1 MSASAEQTIP
11 RLIGRESELKLL
23 TAALR
28 AGRHVLIEGQVGVG
42 KTRLAQEAAR
52 ALGREVIRVDGDER
66 FNEDK
71 LCGWFDPP
79 TVLAKGYVAEAFVPG
94 PLYRAMSQGAL
105 LFINE
110 LNRMPEGA
118 QNLLLPALDEGILEV
133 PRLGSMQ
140 AGEGFLIVATQN
152 PREFVGTA
160 LLSEALRDRF
170 ELLVLDYQDFDEE
183 VQIVA
188 QLTGIEDRTLLKQA
202 VFVARATR
210 THPLIKRGASVRAAA
225 SVALIA
231 AQLGGVEAVPEAA
244 RMALPTRVEFKEDLE
259 QDPKQTLAEFFAELF
274 EKKKTASA

>member
-94 PLYRAMSQGAL
+94 PLYRAMSRGAL

-231 AQLGGVEAVPEAA
+231 AQLGGVEAVPQAA

-259 QDPKQTLAEFFAELF
+259 QDPKQSLAEFFAELF

>member
-1 MSASAEQTIP
+1 MSTSAEQTTP
-11 RLIGRESELKLL
+11 RLVGRESELKLL

-94 PLYRAMSQGAL
+94 PLYRAMSRGAL

-133 PRLGSMQ
+133 PRLGPRQ
-140 AGEGFLIVATQN
+140 AREGFLIVATQN

-231 AQLGGVEAVPEAA
+231 AQLGGVEAVPQAA

-259 QDPKQTLAEFFAELF
+259 QDPKETLAEFFAELL

>member
-1 MSASAEQTIP
+1 MSTSAEQTTP

-94 PLYRAMSQGAL
+94 PLYRAMSRGAL

-140 AGEGFLIVATQN
+140 AEEGFLIVATQN

-231 AQLGGVEAVPEAA
+231 AQLGGVEAVPQAA

-259 QDPKQTLAEFFAELF
+259 QDPKQSLAEFFAELF